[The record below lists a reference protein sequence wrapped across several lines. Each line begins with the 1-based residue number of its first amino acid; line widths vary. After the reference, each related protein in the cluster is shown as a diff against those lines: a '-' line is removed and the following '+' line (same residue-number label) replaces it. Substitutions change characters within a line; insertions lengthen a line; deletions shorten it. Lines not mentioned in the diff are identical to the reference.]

1 VRPRPSWIVVA
12 VLAAGCGGKRD
23 PAEPDLD
30 PAPGRDA
37 PTEVARELFAAQ
49 TAMAAAAADN
59 VASCPAMATALRGVF
74 DRVRPLFERATTLR
88 ADPDYARSLNL
99 AMKPYDADAEA
110 QAKRMFEALAACRL
124 DAAVADA
131 VAQMPVL
138 Q

>member
-1 VRPRPSWIVVA
+1 VRPRVAWILIA
-12 VLAAGCGGKRD
+12 VLAACGGKQGGD
-23 PAEPDLD
+23 AGEPD
-30 PAPGRDA
+30 PGPSRDA
-37 PTEVARELFAAQ
+37 PAEVARELFAAQ
-49 TAMAAAAADN
+49 TAMTSAAADN
-59 VASCPAMATALRGVF
+59 VASCPAMATALRAVF
-74 DRVRPLFERATTLR
+74 DRVRPLFERATSLR

-110 QAKRMFEALAACRL
+110 QAKRMFEALAGCRL